1 MAKVSRKGS
10 AVSASLQQ
18 SATQAAFSH
27 ASSRSSDGQPATQTD
42 QAPGVAEVNDFLR
55 LFCAALL
62 SLGAQTARVDRN
74 AARIAG
80 AFGCAVDLA
89 VFPKHLMLSVTS
101 LDGRERR
108 TSVGSID
115 AGVPDF
121 RKVAGLNALGWSI
134 VDECLSL
141 EEARRRFHA
150 ILCGQSY
157 HPACVRLMA
166 ACANAAFCRLF
177 EGDATAMAL
186 VFAATL
192 GAFYL
197 RQLLVRWRVDGKIV
211 FFCCA
216 FSASMLAAPGVL
228 FHWGSTPQTALATSV
243 LFLIPGI
250 PLINAM
256 LDIMDGHVLMGF
268 SRMVQTSIL
277 IVCIAL
283 GLALTMALLG
293 VNAL

>member
-1 MAKVSRKGS
+1 MSES
-10 AVSASLQQ
+10 FQQ
-18 SATQAAFSH
+18 SAAKAALSH
-27 ASSRSSDGQPATQTD
+27 APHCSSGGRPATN
-42 QAPGVAEVNDFLR
+42 QAPGAGEVNDFLR
-55 LFCAALL
+55 TFCAALL
-62 SLGAQTARVDRN
+62 GLGAQTARVDRN

-80 AFGCAVDLA
+80 AFGFAVDLA

-101 LDGRERR
+101 ADGRERR
-108 TSVGSID
+108 TSVGSIK
-115 AGVPDF
+115 AGAPDF
-121 RKVAGLNALGWSI
+121 RKVASLNALGWSI
-134 VDECLSL
+134 VDERLSL
-141 EEARRRFHA
+141 EEARRRLNA
-150 ILCGQSY
+150 ILSGQSY
-157 HPACVRLMA
+157 HPACVRLMV

-192 GAFYL
+192 AGFYL
-197 RQLLVRWRVDGKIV
+197 RQLLVRWRGGGKIV

-216 FSASMLAAPGVL
+216 FGASLLAAPGVL
-228 FHWGSTPQTALATSV
+228 FHWGSTPQTGLAASV

-268 SRMVQTSIL
+268 SRAVQASIL

-293 VNAL
+293 VSSL

>member
-1 MAKVSRKGS
+1 MPESFP
-10 AVSASLQQ
+10 Q
-18 SATQAAFSH
+18 SAAKAALSH
-27 ASSRSSDGQPATQTD
+27 VPHCSSGGRPATGQT
-42 QAPGVAEVNDFLR
+42 PGAGEVNDFLR
-55 LFCAALL
+55 TFCAALL
-62 SLGAQTARVDRN
+62 CMGAQTARVDRN
-74 AARIAG
+74 AVRIAG
-80 AFGCAVDLA
+80 AFGFAVDLA

-101 LDGRERR
+101 ADGRDRR
-108 TSVGSID
+108 TSVGSIK
-115 AGVPDF
+115 AGAPDF

-134 VDECLSL
+134 VDERLSL
-141 EEARRRFHA
+141 EEARRRLNA
-150 ILCGQSY
+150 ILSGPRY
-157 HPACVRLMA
+157 HPACVRLMV

-192 GAFYL
+192 AGFYL
-197 RQLLVRWRVDGKIV
+197 RQLLLRWRVDGKIV

-216 FSASMLAAPGVL
+216 FGASLLAAPGVL
-228 FHWGSTPQTALATSV
+228 FHWGATPQTGLAASV

-268 SRMVQTSIL
+268 SRAVQAGIL

-293 VNAL
+293 VSSL